1 MRDEAHTMAHQIN
14 IVYKMD
20 QQSERAYTELKRI
33 ISSGGFAPGQR
44 LREAHLA
51 ELLGASRTPT
61 RHALNR
67 LESEGLVEYEARRGH
82 KMKEFTLKD
91 VEEIY
96 AVRALIEPEAVRLLA
111 TSGFDSLVQHKLT
124 SLVHEMDLIL
134 GSSQE
139 YDRNIRSKFL
149 ALNHQFHDTLYTSS
163 GNVYL
168 YKLIVQV
175 TDLPLALRH
184 FDNFHDEQ
192 LRQSQRDHHAILRAL
207 VGREAERAAALLRE
221 HILTARDRMLVGQR
235 P

>member
-1 MRDEAHTMAHQIN
+1 MN
-14 IVYKMD
+14 
-20 QQSERAYTELKRI
+20 QQSERAYTELKRM

-91 VEEIY
+91 VEDIY
-96 AVRALIEPEAVRLLA
+96 AVRANIEPEAVRLLA
-111 TSGFDSLVQHKLT
+111 TNGFDSIIQHKLT

-134 GSSQE
+134 NSSDS
-139 YDRNIRSKFL
+139 YGKSDRENFL
-149 ALNHQFHDTLYTSS
+149 NLNHKFHDLLYSSS
-163 GNVYL
+163 GNMYL
-168 YKLIVQV
+168 YKIISQV

-184 FDNFHDEQ
+184 FNNFRDEE

-207 VGREAERAAALLRE
+207 VGREPERAAALLRE

-235 P
+235 V

>member
-1 MRDEAHTMAHQIN
+1 
-14 IVYKMD
+14 MD

-33 ISSGGFAPGQR
+33 ISTGGFAPGQR

-96 AVRALIEPEAVRLLA
+96 AVRAIIEPEAVRLLA
-111 TSGFDSLVQHKLT
+111 TKGFEGLVQHKLT
-124 SLVHEMDLIL
+124 SLVYEMDLIL
-134 GSSQE
+134 NTSDT
-139 YDRNIRSKFL
+139 YDKEAREKFL
-149 ALNHQFHDTLYTSS
+149 GLNHKFHDLLYSNN
-163 GNVYL
+163 GNSYL
-168 YKLIVQV
+168 YKIINHVV
-175 TDLPLALRH
+175 DLPLALRH
-184 FDNFHDEQ
+184 FNNFDDEE

-207 VGREAERAAALLRE
+207 VGREPERAAALVRE

-235 P
+235 A

>member
-1 MRDEAHTMAHQIN
+1 
-14 IVYKMD
+14 MD

-96 AVRALIEPEAVRLLA
+96 AVRAIIEPEAVRFLA
-111 TSGFDSLVQHKLT
+111 TNGFESLVQHKLT
-124 SLVHEMDLIL
+124 SLVYEMDLIL
-134 GSSQE
+134 NASDT
-139 YDRNIRSKFL
+139 YDKRAREKFL
-149 ALNHQFHDTLYTSS
+149 SLNHQFHDTLYSNN
-163 GNVYL
+163 GNSYL
-168 YKLIVQV
+168 HKIINHVI
-175 TDLPLALRH
+175 DLPLALRH
-184 FDNFHDEQ
+184 FNNFHDEE

-207 VGREAERAAALLRE
+207 VGREPERAAALLRE
-221 HILTARDRMLVGQR
+221 HILTARDRMLVGQKV
-235 P
+235 